1 MTTMTSILCAHLTCY
16 KTHWTLPA
24 GIHQEPSMVREL
36 TLSGHFPAENG
47 WTSGRLWFGASDQ
60 PYDLHWLLERTRLSS
75 STVRVGERANS

>member
-1 MTTMTSILCAHLTCY
+1 
-16 KTHWTLPA
+16 
-24 GIHQEPSMVREL
+24 MVREL